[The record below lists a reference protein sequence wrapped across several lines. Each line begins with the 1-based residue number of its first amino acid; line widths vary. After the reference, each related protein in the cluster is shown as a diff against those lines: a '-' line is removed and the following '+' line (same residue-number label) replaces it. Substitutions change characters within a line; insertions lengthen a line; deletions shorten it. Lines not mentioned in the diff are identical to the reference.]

1 MSKTHA
7 TVYEFSKNLSE
18 HLLPRTSAYHE
29 IWLDQKKV
37 AGGEVGDLEP
47 LYGPTYLPRKFKM
60 AVAVPPDN
68 GVDIFTND
76 VGWIAIV
83 ENDQVVGYNVTVG
96 GGMGV
101 THSNKKTYPRLADVI
116 GFVTPDEALKAAE
129 CIMLTQRD
137 NGNRQDR
144 KNARLK
150 YTVDRMTLAGFKAD
164 VERRMGKPFAP
175 ARPFEFTHNTD
186 QYGWQQ
192 GHDGKWHFT
201 MFIENGRVEDSPR
214 NQFKTG
220 LKEIASVHK
229 GEFRLTANQH
239 LILSNVAPED
249 KPEME
254 RLMAKWG
261 LDNISQTGLRLSSSA
276 CVAFPTC
283 GLAMAESERLVDI
296 CLLVDVADPR
306 YLPLLVDKVEKIM
319 EDEGLRSDS
328 IVMRMTGCPNGCARP
343 WNAEIA
349 FVGTAPG
356 SYLMMLGGGHKG
368 ERLSKPYKAQVT
380 EPEILAILKPMI
392 KQWATERHDGE
403 PFGDWVIRA
412 GIVKETTH
420 GTNFWEGTD
429 AA

>member
-1 MSKTHA
+1 MSRLTFSDQSLPQDDRDIRESLQAQGLEPAYSFMIRVRMPAGVCTPKQWLQMDEIADEHGNSTFKLTTRQTFQFHGIIKKHLKPAMQAINKALLDTIAACGDVSKYSTVSPRIPLMADRNVQCTVNPAMSKTHA

-116 GFVTPDEALKAAE
+116 GFVTPEDALKAAE

-164 VERRMGKPFAP
+164 VERRMGKPFQP

-186 QYGWQQ
+186 TYGWQQ

-220 LKEIASVHK
+220 LREIASVHK

-283 GLAMAESERLVDI
+283 GLAMAESER
-296 CLLVDVADPR
+296 
-306 YLPLLVDKVEKIM
+306 
-319 EDEGLRSDS
+319 
-328 IVMRMTGCPNGCARP
+328 
-343 WNAEIA
+343 
-349 FVGTAPG
+349 
-356 SYLMMLGGGHKG
+356 
-368 ERLSKPYKAQVT
+368 
-380 EPEILAILKPMI
+380 
-392 KQWATERHDGE
+392 
-403 PFGDWVIRA
+403 
-412 GIVKETTH
+412 
-420 GTNFWEGTD
+420 
-429 AA
+429 

>member
-220 LKEIASVHK
+220 LREIASVHK

-283 GLAMAESERLVDI
+283 GLAMAESER
-296 CLLVDVADPR
+296 
-306 YLPLLVDKVEKIM
+306 
-319 EDEGLRSDS
+319 
-328 IVMRMTGCPNGCARP
+328 
-343 WNAEIA
+343 
-349 FVGTAPG
+349 
-356 SYLMMLGGGHKG
+356 
-368 ERLSKPYKAQVT
+368 
-380 EPEILAILKPMI
+380 
-392 KQWATERHDGE
+392 
-403 PFGDWVIRA
+403 
-412 GIVKETTH
+412 
-420 GTNFWEGTD
+420 
-429 AA
+429 